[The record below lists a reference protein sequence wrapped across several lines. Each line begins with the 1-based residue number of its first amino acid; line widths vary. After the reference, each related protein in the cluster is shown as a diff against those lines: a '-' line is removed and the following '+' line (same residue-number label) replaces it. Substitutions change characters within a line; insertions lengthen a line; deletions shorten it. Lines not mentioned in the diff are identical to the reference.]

1 MARPSEPTAVDVEGL
16 NLKQVAQQ
24 LGVHYMTAYR
34 YVRQGRLPARR
45 EGTAWVVDPADVAAF
60 SPGVAPPPDPAE
72 PPGPEAV
79 DWPARIRPALLA
91 GSEVDAW
98 SVVEKALAAAVT
110 PQRVYLDLLAGTV
123 AAIGDDVIRGRATIA
138 DQHLATVTAQRV
150 AGRLGTRFRRRGRSR
165 GTVVLG
171 APLGERHALP
181 IAILADLLRLAG
193 FTVLE
198 LGADV
203 PAEAFATAAERAER
217 LVAVGIGVTG
227 VDHLDRAAEVAQAV
241 RDAAPGCPVLL
252 GGQAVRNPE
261 VAAVVDADA
270 WAPDGESAVALVEG
284 LVRSA

>member
-1 MARPSEPTAVDVEGL
+1 MEEVEGL

-60 SPGVAPPPDPAE
+60 SPGVAPQARAHE
-72 PPGPEAV
+72 ETGPGSV
-79 DWPARIRPALLA
+79 DWAARIRPALLA
-91 GSEVDAW
+91 GNEVDGWAI
-98 SVVEKALAAAVT
+98 VEKALAAAVS

-123 AAIGDDVIRGRATIA
+123 AAIGDDVVCGRATIA

-181 IAILADLLRLAG
+181 IAILADLLRIAG

-227 VDHLDRAAEVAQAV
+227 VDHLDRAADVV
-241 RDAAPGCPVLL
+241 RLVREAAPGCPVLL

-261 VAAVVDADA
+261 VAAIVDADA
-270 WAPDGESAVALVEG
+270 WAPDGESAVALVED
-284 LVRSA
+284 LVGRD